1 MSLALCFILR
11 AQSFDLANLLL
22 FLSENFIRSV
32 INHMI
37 LFVDDQKQNKHE
49 VPASDWEQTGEPDT
63 MQATRGKEISKDS
76 VFDFDAFSDM
86 LAEEELQTAME
97 QHRAKQAKIEQQ
109 RQKEQRDIDE
119 LRAFSTKETT
129 RHEEANTDNEDN
141 ANNAAKV
148 ANAANTSN
156 NAEATLLTDA
166 LVNIPSL
173 APRED
178 DQADLQLAEEQLA
191 KMRTEGH
198 PSARVKPQ
206 QSVQD
211 DEEDQLP
218 IHTSMPESLPI
229 HTAEEIADRSDEA
242 EEANT
247 DTEDNPP
254 PPYVEDA
261 AQKHSANAKDTD
273 NPEDSDDAG
282 ATLESFTSEDTG
294 EQQIDVESLSPRR
307 LALTINDDSLY
318 SVYAVKQLSQHVHL
332 RAAIRNIRVKRED
345 NLDFDRLAQIVE
357 AQTAPSEEDGR
368 HLQAFEMALQKFL
381 TNLFDYIYVIGEIG
395 GEISHLVSI
404 EYEDFFESMTGL
416 TRQEFTQ
423 LCEIGVF
430 NGQELMKLITTFN
443 SWCTKTMN
451 TESYILYHT
460 NALQGAG

>member
-1 MSLALCFILR
+1 M
-11 AQSFDLANLLL
+11 
-22 FLSENFIRSV
+22 V
-32 INHMI
+32 
-37 LFVDDQKQNKHE
+37 LFVDDQKQHKHE
-49 VPASDWEQTGEPDT
+49 VPASDWEQAGDPDT
-63 MQATRGKEISKDS
+63 MQPIQDKEISKDS

-86 LAEEELQTAME
+86 LAEEELQKAME

-129 RHEEANTDNEDN
+129 QHEEAQADNEDN
-141 ANNAAKV
+141 ANNAAKI
-148 ANAANTSN
+148 ANAANSGN
-156 NAEATLLTDA
+156 NAEATVLTDA
-166 LVNIPSL
+166 LVNISNLTPH
-173 APRED
+173 AD
-178 DQADLQLAEEQLA
+178 DQEADLQLAEEQLA
-191 KMRTEGH
+191 NMRTDVH
-198 PSARVKPQ
+198 PSARAKPQ
-206 QSVQD
+206 QSEQA
-211 DEEDQLP
+211 EEEEEHLP
-218 IHTSMPESLPI
+218 INTSVPDHVPI
-229 HTAEEIADRSDEA
+229 HTAKEIADNSSEE
-242 EEANT
+242 EEANI
-247 DTEDNPP
+247 DAEDNAPP
-254 PPYVEDA
+254 DIEDA
-261 AQKHSANAKDTD
+261 AQKHNTNAKDMANT
-273 NPEDSDDAG
+273 EDSDDAG

-294 EQQIDVESLSPRR
+294 EQQVDVESISPRR

-345 NLDFDRLAQIVE
+345 NLDFDRLAQIVD

-381 TNLFDYIYVIGEIG
+381 TNLFDYIYVIGEVG
-395 GEISHLVSI
+395 REISQLVSI

-430 NGQELMKLITTFN
+430 NRQELMKLINTFN

-451 TESYILYHT
+451 TEGYILYHT